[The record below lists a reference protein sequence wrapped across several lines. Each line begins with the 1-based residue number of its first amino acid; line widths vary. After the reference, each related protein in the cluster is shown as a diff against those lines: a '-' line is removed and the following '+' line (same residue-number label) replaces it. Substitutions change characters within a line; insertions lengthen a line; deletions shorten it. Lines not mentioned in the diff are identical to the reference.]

1 MLADTNAVNK
11 LESGVQ
17 TKQAMFQSGL
27 LPYSLVLIA
36 KSEQQLLAIDATQT
50 KLQHMIS
57 LVNVYQ
63 NLGGGYKYS
72 TESGGN
78 ENK

>member
-1 MLADTNAVNK
+1 
-11 LESGVQ
+11 
-17 TKQAMFQSGL
+17 

-50 KLQHMIS
+50 KLQQMIS

-72 TESGGN
+72 TESEGN

>member
-11 LESGVQ
+11 LESVVQ
-17 TKQAMFQSGL
+17 TKQAMFQRGL

-50 KLQHMIS
+50 KLQQMIS

-72 TESGGN
+72 TESEGN